1 MTNSAVP
8 TSRLGRLA
16 RFAMLS
22 TRAGTGKL
30 AGLLGDQKEA
40 EAGIAS
46 AAASALGTMR
56 GLALKLGQMASYVD
70 GVVPDE
76 HRETYE
82 RAMKSLRDAAPAM
95 PPEAA
100 ARVVESELGA
110 PPGKLFDEW
119 APAPFA
125 SASIGQVHRAR
136 LRDGREVAVKVQYEG
151 IDRAVASDLANASMM
166 TSLLGPLATKF
177 AMKDQVREMRDRFE
191 EELDY
196 RHEAGRQSEF
206 RALFEGDERVLVPGV
221 IEERSSRRVLTT
233 ELVAGLGFDAACAA
247 PEHERRAWAETLWR
261 FVFKSLLQ
269 HGLFNADPHP
279 GNYLFVDGTSGRPG
293 QAWFL
298 DFGCTRRIL
307 PEQARLVRAGHRAAI
322 AGDEKGLA
330 NAMLRNF
337 HMREGTEG
345 ARLGA
350 EYVVRCF
357 APILHRGPYKIT
369 HEYARSL
376 MDGMRENFHAMRRG
390 AKDQFSSLPPEW
402 LFFNRLQLGF
412 YSVLARLDVAV
423 DYQAA
428 DASVLPAE

>member
-1 MTNSAVP
+1 MTDRAVP

-16 RFAMLS
+16 RFALLS

-30 AGLLGDQKEA
+30 AGLLGDSQAA
-40 EAGIAS
+40 EAGIAD
-46 AAASALGTMR
+46 AAANALGTMR

-70 GVVPDE
+70 GVVPEE

-82 RAMKSLRDAAPAM
+82 RAMKSLRDSAPTMA
-95 PPEAA
+95 PEAA
-100 ARVVESELGA
+100 ARVIEAELGA
-110 PPGKLFDEW
+110 PPDRLFASFE
-119 APAPFA
+119 PQPFA
-125 SASIGQVHRAR
+125 SASIGQVHRGR
-136 LRDGREVAVKVQYEG
+136 LHDGREVAVKVQYEG

-166 TSLLGPLATKF
+166 TALLGPLGSRL
-177 AMKDQVREMRDRFE
+177 AMKDQVREMKDRFE

-206 RALFEGDERVLVPGV
+206 GALFEGDARVLVPKV
-221 IEERSSRRVLTT
+221 VEDRSARRVLTT
-233 ELVAGLGFDAACAA
+233 ELVSGVGFDAACAA
-247 PEHERRAWAETLWR
+247 PEGARRAWAETLWR

-269 HGLFNADPHP
+269 HALFNADPHP
-279 GNYLFVDGTSGRPG
+279 GNYLFVDAEGGKAG
-293 QAWFL
+293 KAWFL

-307 PEQARLVRAGHRAAI
+307 PAQARLVRAGHRAAI
-322 AGDEKGLA
+322 AGDERGLCE
-330 NAMLRNF
+330 AMLENF
-337 HMREGTEG
+337 KMRAGTEG

-369 HEYARSL
+369 HEYARGL

-423 DYQAA
+423 DYRAA
-428 DASVLPAE
+428 DASVLPPD